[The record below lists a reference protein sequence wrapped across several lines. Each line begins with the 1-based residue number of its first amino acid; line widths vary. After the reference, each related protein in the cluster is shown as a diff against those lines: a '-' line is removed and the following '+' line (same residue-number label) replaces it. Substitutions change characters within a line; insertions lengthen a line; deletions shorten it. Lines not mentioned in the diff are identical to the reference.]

1 MNKELDLFVE
11 NSQNNYMKGFI
22 PYAIAAAVL
31 SLCGGFTASVPTA
44 ISTAWNVDSA
54 LTFITLAY
62 SLAAAAMAPIMGK
75 LGGTLGRRK
84 MLLVAMGLYTV
95 GQALIA
101 ICPANIPLLLVFRF
115 MVGMGAAGIA
125 PVVMAYIMM
134 DFPPEKMGQG
144 FTIYMAI
151 ACGMVIFGPTLGG
164 ILMAVIGTADAWR
177 IVMWI
182 CVALCVI
189 SFAFC
194 FFLVKDNP
202 NVPKGSMKGFDW
214 GGALFVLL
222 LFGALV
228 CIPTFGQQSGW
239 TAVTTLVSVAVAVV
253 SLLILVAVEK
263 KAASPILSGKFIA
276 RKKFILPVVVL
287 FLTRGLVTACLTEI
301 IRFGYAVDKASV
313 ASVAMS
319 IEYIGM
325 AIGTIVLG
333 PMSDKKEPR
342 LVAAASLVFVVIGS
356 AFMLLIN
363 EASGILQMG
372 GALFF
377 VGLGLGGNNTI
388 FMKVALS
395 GVAPTESSSASG
407 TFNVFKDM
415 CAPFGVAIFVPM
427 YVSGMAAKAAA
438 GMAVPA
444 AATSALHTV
453 ALVQL
458 VCVLIGIFVC
468 FLLPTV
474 RAKAAE
480 QA

>member
-1 MNKELDLFVE
+1 ME
-11 NSQNNYMKGFI
+11 NTQKNYMKGFV

-44 ISTAWNVDSA
+44 ISTAWNTDAS

-75 LGGTLGRRK
+75 LGGAIGRRK
-84 MLLVAMGLYTV
+84 MLLFAMGLYTV

-101 ICPANIPLLLVFRF
+101 ICPPNIPLLLVFRF
-115 MVGMGAAGIA
+115 MVGIGAAGIA

-134 DFPPEKMGQG
+134 EFPPEKMGQG
-144 FTIYMAI
+144 FTIYMAL

-164 ILMAVIGTADAWR
+164 IVMALIGTADAWR

-189 SFAFC
+189 SFVLC
-194 FFLVKDNP
+194 FAMVRDNP
-202 NVPKGSMKGFDW
+202 NIPKGSMKGFDW
-214 GGALFVLL
+214 AGAVFVLIM
-222 LFGALV
+222 FGALV
-228 CIPTFGQQSGW
+228 CVPTFGQQSGW
-239 TAVTTLVSVAVAVV
+239 TAVATLASIAAAVIG
-253 SLLILVAVEK
+253 LIVLVLVEK

-276 RKKFILPVVVL
+276 RKNFILPVIVL
-287 FLTRGLVTACLTEI
+287 FLTQGLMTACLTEI

-313 ASVAMS
+313 ASIAMS
-319 IEYIGM
+319 IEYLGM

-333 PMSDKKEPR
+333 PMSDKKEPKI
-342 LVAAASLVFVVIGS
+342 VAAIALVFVAIGS
-356 AFMLLIN
+356 AIMLLIN
-363 EASGILQMG
+363 ETSGVLLMG

-377 VGLGLGGNNTI
+377 VGLGLGGNTTI

-395 GVAPTESSSASG
+395 GVAPAESSSASG

-427 YVSGMAAKAAA
+427 FVTGMAAKAAT

-444 AATSALHTV
+444 AATSALHSV

-458 VCVLIGIFVC
+458 VCVIVGIVVC

-474 RAKAAE
+474 RAKKEA
-480 QA
+480 

>member
-1 MNKELDLFVE
+1 ME
-11 NSQNNYMKGFI
+11 NTQKNYMKGFV

-44 ISTAWNVDSA
+44 ISTAWNTDAS

-75 LGGTLGRRK
+75 LGGAIGRRK
-84 MLLVAMGLYTV
+84 MLLFAMGLYTV

-101 ICPANIPLLLVFRF
+101 ICPPNIPLLLVFRF
-115 MVGMGAAGIA
+115 MVGIGAAGIA

-134 DFPPEKMGQG
+134 EFPPEKMGQG
-144 FTIYMAI
+144 FTIYMAL

-164 ILMAVIGTADAWR
+164 IVMALIGTADAWR

-189 SFAFC
+189 SFVLC
-194 FFLVKDNP
+194 FAMVRDNP
-202 NVPKGSMKGFDW
+202 NIPKGSMKGFDW
-214 GGALFVLL
+214 AGAVFVLIM
-222 LFGALV
+222 FGALV
-228 CIPTFGQQSGW
+228 CVPTFGQQSGW
-239 TAVTTLVSVAVAVV
+239 TAVATLASIAAAVIG
-253 SLLILVAVEK
+253 LIVLVFVEK

-276 RKKFILPVVVL
+276 RKNFILPVIVL
-287 FLTRGLVTACLTEI
+287 FLTQGLMTACLTEI

-313 ASVAMS
+313 ASIAMS
-319 IEYIGM
+319 IEYLGM

-333 PMSDKKEPR
+333 PMSDKKEPKI
-342 LVAAASLVFVVIGS
+342 VAAIALVFVAIGS
-356 AFMLLIN
+356 AIMLLIN
-363 EASGILQMG
+363 ETSGVLLMG

-377 VGLGLGGNNTI
+377 VGLGLGGNTTI

-395 GVAPTESSSASG
+395 GVAPAESSSASG

-427 YVSGMAAKAAA
+427 FVTGMAAKAAA

-444 AATSALHTV
+444 AATSALHSV

-458 VCVLIGIFVC
+458 VCVIVGIVVC

-474 RAKAAE
+474 RAKKEA
-480 QA
+480 

>member
-1 MNKELDLFVE
+1 ME
-11 NSQNNYMKGFI
+11 NTQKSYMKGFI

-44 ISTAWNVDSA
+44 ISTAWNTDAS

-75 LGGTLGRRK
+75 LGGAIGRRK
-84 MLLVAMGLYTV
+84 MLLGAMALYTV

-115 MVGMGAAGIA
+115 MVGTGAAGIA

-151 ACGMVIFGPTLGG
+151 ACGMVIFGPTVGG
-164 ILMAVIGTADAWR
+164 IIMAVIGTADAWR

-182 CVALCVI
+182 CAGLCVI
-189 SFAFC
+189 SFILC
-194 FFLVKDNP
+194 FVMVKDNP

-214 GGALFVLL
+214 GGAVFVLL
-222 LFGALV
+222 MFGALV
-228 CIPTFGQQSGW
+228 CIPTFGQQNGW

-253 SLLILVAVEK
+253 GLLFLVLVEK
-263 KAASPILSGKFIA
+263 KAANPILNGKFIA
-276 RKKFILPVVVL
+276 RKNFVLPVVVL
-287 FLTRGLVTACLTEI
+287 FLTQGLMTACLTEI

-319 IEYIGM
+319 IEYLGM

-333 PMSDKKEPR
+333 PQSDKKEPKF
-342 LVAAASLVFVVIGS
+342 VAAIALVFVAIGS
-356 AFMLLIN
+356 AIMLLIN
-363 EASGILQMG
+363 ESSGILLMG

-377 VGLGLGGNNTI
+377 VGLGLGGNATI

-395 GVAPTESSSASG
+395 GVAPAESSSASG

-415 CAPFGVAIFVPM
+415 CSPFGVAIFVPM
-427 YVSGMAAKAAA
+427 FVTSMAAMASSGA
-438 GMAVPA
+438 AVPA
-444 AATSALHTV
+444 AATSALHNV

-458 VCVLIGIFVC
+458 ACVVVGIVVC

-474 RAKAAE
+474 RTKAPAE
-480 QA
+480 KA